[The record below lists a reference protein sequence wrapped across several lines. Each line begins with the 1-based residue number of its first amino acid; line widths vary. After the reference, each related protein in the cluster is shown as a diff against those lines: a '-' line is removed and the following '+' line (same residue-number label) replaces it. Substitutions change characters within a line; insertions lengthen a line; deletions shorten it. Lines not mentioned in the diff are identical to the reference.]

1 MLKVHSIRIAPNPF
15 PIPDARNVRPN
26 FLLASGP
33 VPTNSKIGTNSL
45 LVIGKPN
52 EEVLVEVELEVGVGE
67 EEEEEEGRIRG
78 NGYAIDVSLKRISVC
93 VIQNPQ

>member
-52 EEVLVEVELEVGVGE
+52 EEVE
-67 EEEEEEGRIRG
+67 EEGEEEEEGRKRG